1 MIQLLLRTYTFIFAN
16 KYFIKFNKML
26 YRMSIRGLGI
36 YNFEN
41 MEVSGESNFIKNYI
55 QPIAKKKSKY
65 IIFDI
70 GANKGDYSKLVA
82 QLPNVEV
89 YSFEPHPTSFKAL
102 KENTKSIGNIKYCN
116 VAVSDKIGKLKL
128 FDYDDKDGSSHASLS
143 SEIFSTV
150 HNSSVVSHEV
160 EVTTVDVV
168 VDKNKLENIDFLK
181 IDVEGYELSVLN
193 GATKNIMAKRISII
207 QFEFTQLNTTTR
219 IFFKDFYEL
228 LSDNYLIYRL
238 LPNDLL
244 RIEQYNPT
252 MDEIFGYQNYVAI
265 LKDLE

>member
-1 MIQLLLRTYTFIFAN
+1 MDPYDIYMIAASDSNQN
-16 KYFIKFNKML
+16 VYFQVP
-26 YRMSIRGLGI
+26 RGDAYHSSGGS
-36 YNFEN
+36 
-41 MEVSGESNFIKNYI
+41 VSNVGSNITNDGYWV
-55 QPIAKKKSKY
+55 
-65 IIFDI
+65 
-70 GANKGDYSKLVA
+70 N
-82 QLPNVEV
+82 
-89 YSFEPHPTSFKAL
+89 
-102 KENTKSIGNIKYCN
+102 
-116 VAVSDKIGKLKL
+116 AVSI
-128 FDYDDKDGSSHASLS
+128 DDFLQGHTK
-143 SEIFSTV
+143 
-150 HNSSVVSHEV
+150 N
-160 EVTTVDVV
+160 TVD
-168 VDKNKLENIDFLK
+168 LIK